1 MSRSPDSPSKVPAHW
16 ARTAATLAEALPHI
30 QSHDGHVVV
39 VKLGGATVDDAEALS
54 RLALDLTLVRQCGV
68 RPVVVHGGGPQI
80 NRTLKQLGI
89 ESQFEDGQRVT
100 CERTIEVV
108 EMVLAGTVNK
118 RIVSAVQRQGGRAAG
133 LSGRDGRLLETLPR
147 KTADGADLGFVGTPK
162 NVDPKIVIDLLKSDF
177 IPIIA
182 PLGWGADGH
191 AYNVNADV
199 AAGAVA
205 AAIKAKRL
213 LLLTDVG
220 GVLDA
225 EGSLVPSVD
234 LAQTEKLIES
244 GTVSGGMIPKLRTAC
259 EAVETGVE
267 AAVIL
272 DGTVPHATLLELFT
286 DHGAGTLVGA
296 AESS

>member
-1 MSRSPDSPSKVPAHW
+1 MARDADTPSRVPAHW

-39 VKLGGATVDDAEALS
+39 VKLGGATVDDEAALN

-68 RPVVVHGGGPQI
+68 LPVVVHGGGPQI
-80 NRTLKQLGI
+80 DRMLERLGV
-89 ESQFEDGQRVT
+89 ESRFEGGHRITD
-100 CERTIEVV
+100 ERAIEVV
-108 EMVLAGTVNK
+108 EMVLAGSVNK
-118 RIVSAVQRQGGRAAG
+118 SIVAAVQKQGGRAVG
-133 LSGRDGRLLETLPR
+133 LSGRDGRMLKVCRR
-147 KTADGADLGFVGTPK
+147 KAADGSDIGYVGTPEK
-162 NVDPKIVIDLLKSDF
+162 VDPKIVMDLIASEV
-177 IPIIA
+177 IPVIA

-199 AAGAVA
+199 AAGAIA
-205 AAIKAKRL
+205 AAVGAKRL

-225 EGSLVPSVD
+225 EGKLVPAAD
-234 LAQTEKLIES
+234 LVQAEAMIES

-259 EAVETGVE
+259 EAVEKGVE

-286 DHGAGTLVGA
+286 DHGAGTLVQA
-296 AESS
+296 AQP